1 MGLKQLAVGSCRVR
15 PRHDRERRDTARGQS
30 TGGTGPADEGP
41 SFGERP
47 DNPQPGHPV
56 GETQPIGGMAPR
68 VHEEPQDI
76 PPPPRDETEEESTE
90 TPGSHPNAES
100 G

>member
-1 MGLKQLAVGSCRVR
+1 MGLKQLAVGRAGYDLDMTENDETPHEDKAQEES
-15 PRHDRERRDTARGQS
+15 
-30 TGGTGPADEGP
+30 GPADEGP